1 MAQKMEQRRW
11 SPWTPADDL
20 KVIENRKLPS
30 SVIADLLGR
39 TTNAVEFRRAHIAS
53 KLTMLR
59 DEALPD
65 AWCCRFMA
73 ANLQKC
79 QAIQQEEKEFRKL
92 HQVTAAFVRKE
103 CCPHPDE
110 DDGEAEQPRN
120 KAWPRDI
127 AEQPRNKAWLRD
139 NAERLQDNAE
149 ADRQISMILQAAQV
163 ANGEGGPG
171 PAPPASEEPHDVPPA
186 SEGEEGSVGSIP
198 NCQIHAL
205 PQHEQIRMVLQA
217 LEQEG
222 FNLES
227 LFNDSDLAP
236 YVIQHSWGFA
246 QYAEY
251 MQKVTGVKKGKKR
264 RARA

>member
-1 MAQKMEQRRW
+1 MTQPRTEQRRW

-30 SVIADLLGR
+30 SAIAELLDR
-39 TTNAVEFRRAHIAS
+39 TPNAVEFRRAHIAS
-53 KLTMLR
+53 KLALLR

-65 AWCCRFMA
+65 MWCCRFMG

-79 QAIQQEEKEFRKL
+79 QAIQQEEREFRKL

-103 CCPHPDE
+103 CCPQDCGWEGGSE
-110 DDGEAEQPRN
+110 DKRGWGGVSEDKRGWGGVSEDKHNEAEM
-120 KAWPRDI
+120 
-127 AEQPRNKAWLRD
+127 
-139 NAERLQDNAE
+139 
-149 ADRQISMILQAAQV
+149 DRQIGRLLEAAQAANDEQQ
-163 ANGEGGPG
+163 GGPG
-171 PAPPASEEPHDVPPA
+171 PAPPADAEPSRAA

-205 PQHEQIRMVLQA
+205 PTHEQIRMVLQA

-227 LFNDSDLAP
+227 LYNDSDLAP

-264 RARA
+264 KARA